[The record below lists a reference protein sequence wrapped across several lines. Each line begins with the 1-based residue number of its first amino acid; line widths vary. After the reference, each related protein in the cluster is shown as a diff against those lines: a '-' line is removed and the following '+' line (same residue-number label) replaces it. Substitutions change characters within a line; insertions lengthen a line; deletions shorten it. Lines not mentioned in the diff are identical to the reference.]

1 MKRSFG
7 DTKTAAA
14 GVDEDGE
21 ESNVGATLVA
31 QAPEVDSKQQHS
43 FLTFYKG
50 LAQVEGLIRF
60 FDRKGYYSVHGHE
73 AMYVAQELF
82 RTSSCI
88 KQWECGS
95 SETVPCVWVSSS
107 NFECFAREL
116 LLQRGH
122 RVEVWASS
130 GSSWSV
136 SLKGSPGFLDE
147 LEDIVFKGNS
157 HMDDSAVLSVLRVRS
172 TDSGVQ
178 IGMSAVDTTN
188 FRITFAQF
196 TDNESLTMAEAA
208 LIRAGAKECIVSADS
223 LASPIGKRIHDLLMR
238 CGVTVNN
245 QKKNIF
251 SSKDFDS
258 VLKRL
263 LPSSA
268 CSTLMNLIE
277 QDLAYEA
284 VAAAVRYCELSSD
297 TTNEGRFSMA
307 HIDLQQF
314 MLLDSAAI
322 RALSL
327 LPLPGENKSGSSICS
342 LLDVCKTTMGSR
354 LLRVWLKQPLLDM
367 SAITARHDV
376 VQSLVSDASVRGSL
390 RETFL
395 KGCPDL
401 GRIARKFLRV
411 GRASL
416 QDAFRLYQFADHL
429 QPLISLMTSI
439 DCDAGDQIQSK
450 FIVPLQLIDSELG
463 NYRLMIENTID
474 LDMAKQNEFVINSSF
489 DEGLQDINNR
499 QKKAEKQLT
508 RIASEV
514 ADDLNLS
521 SDKVHLE
528 ENSVHGHFLRMVRK
542 DEVLLRDRSEYT
554 CATQL
559 PPLFPSSH

>member
-1 MKRSFG
+1 MICAFVMKRSFG
-7 DTKTAAA
+7 ETRIAAA
-14 GVDEDGE
+14 DGDEDGDDA
-21 ESNVGATLVA
+21 SSGATLVS

-43 FLTFYKG
+43 FLTFYRG
-50 LAQVEGLIRF
+50 LPRVEGLIRF
-60 FDRKGYYSVHGHE
+60 FDRKGYYSVHGGE
-73 AMYVAQELF
+73 ALFVAQELF

-95 SETVPCVWVSSS
+95 NETVPCVWVSTS

-130 GSSWSV
+130 GSNWSV

-147 LEDIVFKGNS
+147 LEDIVFKGNA
-157 HMDDSAVLSVLRVRS
+157 HMDDSAILSVIRVRS
-172 TDSGVQ
+172 NEAGVQ

-188 FRITFAQF
+188 FRITYAQF
-196 TDNESLTMAEAA
+196 MDNESLTMAEAA

-223 LASPIGKRIHDLLMR
+223 LASPIGKRIHDLLLR
-238 CGVTVNN
+238 CGVTLNN

-258 VLKRL
+258 TLKRL
-263 LPSSA
+263 VPSSS
-268 CSTLMNLIE
+268 CSTLMNLTE
-277 QDLAYEA
+277 LDLAFEA

-297 TTNEGRFSMA
+297 TSNEGRFSLA

-354 LLRVWLKQPLLDM
+354 LLRIWLKQPLLDDA
-367 SAITARHDV
+367 AIAARHDV

-429 QPLISLMTSI
+429 QPLISLLASI
-439 DCDAGDQIQSK
+439 DHDAGSQIQSK
-450 FIVPLQLIDSELG
+450 FIQPLQLLDSELG

-489 DEGLQDINNR
+489 DEGLQDISSQ
-499 QKKAEKQLT
+499 QKKAEKQLV

-514 ADDLNLS
+514 ADDLSLS

-554 CATQL
+554 
-559 PPLFPSSH
+559 